1 MITSSEEYMKR
12 LDDIQNQTGNYELVM
27 LPSDEPRFIID
38 ANQRTITIP
47 DSFTFLGVLN
57 DHNAET
63 VYFEIDRYYDQMDLS
78 TQTCIIQFESVSSS
92 GTKISEGFY
101 PVSKLDVDTVPNKII
116 FGWEIQNDATAYAG
130 NVFFSVRF
138 YSTKKGEDGI
148 VFAYNFNT
156 TAVSLPV
163 KDSLNTADK
172 AVAVEPG
179 ETQTL
184 TEYFVSLVKQA
195 QAAAQEAQQTLAEIK
210 KLTTSKSTT

>member
-12 LDDIQNQTGNYELVM
+12 LDDIQNQTGNPELVM
-27 LPSDEPRFIID
+27 LPGDEPRFIID
-38 ANQRTITIP
+38 ANSRIITIP

-78 TQTCIIQFESVSSS
+78 TQTCIVQFESVSSS

-148 VFAYNFNT
+148 VFVYNFNT

-172 AVAVEPG
+172 AVAIEPG

-195 QAAAQEAQQTLAEIK
+195 QAAAQEAQQALAEIK

>member
-1 MITSSEEYMKR
+1 MITSSEEYIKR
-12 LDDIQNQTGNYELVM
+12 LDDIQNQTGKPELVM
-27 LPSDEPRFIID
+27 LPGDEPRFIID
-38 ANQRTITIP
+38 ANSRTITIP

-78 TQTCIIQFESVSSS
+78 KQTCIVQFESVSSNDA
-92 GTKISEGFY
+92 KISEGFY

-148 VFAYNFNT
+148 VFTYNFNT

-195 QAAAQEAQQTLAEIK
+195 QAAAQEAQQALAEIK
-210 KLTTSKSTT
+210 RLTTS